1 MSITVSPLSQTVSEG
16 GVATFTATASGIKTR
31 EFKYEWIKFKGLR
44 SAIVGRDRS
53 LVIKNVRG
61 EDAGSYYTCVTNEW
75 SNTQCS
81 DTVNLTISGKL
92 QHYVTTNSY
101 KHSINLNFT
110 IVTSSVFTTHPQNQ
124 FIYNNEDAV
133 FECAANGSESLTI
146 SWIRNNKLVSN
157 SKSNKIQNDVT
168 KSVLKVKKATVGDSG
183 IYQCIATNADNE
195 EVSSKPAEL
204 LSKIYYNT
212 VLSKHSQ

>member
-31 EFKYEWIKFKGLR
+31 EFKYEWIKFKGPR

-53 LVIKNVRG
+53 LVIKNIRV
-61 EDAGSYYTCVTNEW
+61 EDAGSYYSCVTNEW

-92 QHYVTTNSY
+92 QYYVTANSY

-110 IVTSSVFTTHPQNQ
+110 IVTSSVFTTHPQDQ
-124 FIYNNEDAV
+124 FIYNNEDAM
-133 FECAANGSESLTI
+133 FECAANGSELLTI
-146 SWIRNNKLVSN
+146 SWIRNNKLVSK
-157 SKSNKIQNDVT
+157 SKSNKIQNDGM
-168 KSVLKVKKATVGDSG
+168 KSVLEVNKATVDNSG
-183 IYQCIATNADNE
+183 FYTCIATNADNE

-212 VLSKHSQ
+212 IKA